1 MAVQL
6 RTTLRFLFWLGLLL
20 FEVILVVAFY
30 VVPQFQSHEFN
41 AHPNIGLEMDAV
53 LQKYPTLKIALIAY
67 LTIFLFG
74 NAGLIVMVWRS
85 YKNLRL
91 ATRNE

>member
-1 MAVQL
+1 
-6 RTTLRFLFWLGLLL
+6 
-20 FEVILVVAFY
+20 
-30 VVPQFQSHEFN
+30 
-41 AHPNIGLEMDAV
+41 MDAV

>member
-20 FEVILVVAFY
+20 FEVILAVAFY

-53 LQKYPTLKIALIAY
+53 LQKYPKASAQ
-67 LTIFLFG
+67 
-74 NAGLIVMVWRS
+74 V
-85 YKNLRL
+85 K
-91 ATRNE
+91 ATVQAEQKRVRC